1 MFTLIIEDKQGVVV
15 DEYSFED
22 GEFIIGRSHQADIV
36 LQSDNVSRRHA
47 RLFTQDGKCFV
58 EDLRAANGIWLN
70 GKRIY
75 NTSELPKSAQ
85 LRIGDFFL
93 HLEGASQP
101 RTVSNVVYARLMPV
115 AGSIGVPTDLSQPTV
130 LVGRGKDCGI
140 VLHDVSVSR
149 IHAKISRLPDGRVT
163 VEDLRSSNG
172 TFVNDRR
179 GENQELAHG
188 DRLRFGTVAFIYQ
201 IDGEPA
207 AATAEVGESGQGGR
221 LIPPPAGPRVWSPQA
236 GGAPASSASQDA
248 LAPSALLAPPRSVL
262 PQVAL
267 VAVIAVAAVCLIVL
281 VGLAYDKWL
290 ASRPAP
296 PAPVVAAKPAPA
308 PDIVAPSAADQAQ
321 FDALLTRGQDAVARR
336 QWDEAQDLFEKAK
349 RLDTIH
355 PRPTEALN
363 LINREKR
370 NGAKFSQGEAAVARR
385 DFDVAIQAN
394 KSVSQ
399 DSVYRRDANS
409 ALESLAGVLEL
420 DGDTACGAKDWLKCQ
435 NSYLM
440 AISTDF
446 AKPEVNAKYA
456 KAMRKHR

>member
-47 RLFTQDGKCFV
+47 RLFTQGGKCFV
-58 EDLRAANGIWLN
+58 EDLKAANGIWLS

-101 RTVSNVVYARLMPV
+101 RTVSNVVYARIVPV
-115 AGSIGVPTDLSQPTV
+115 AGSIGVATDLSQPTV

-149 IHAKISRLPDGRVT
+149 IHAKIARLPDGRTT

-172 TFVNDRR
+172 TFVNDHRV
-179 GENQELAHG
+179 ENQELAHG
-188 DRLRFGTVAFIYQ
+188 DRLRFGTVAFVYQ
-201 IDGEPA
+201 VDGQPA
-207 AATAEVGESGQGGR
+207 LATEDLHEANQGGR
-221 LIPPPAGPRVWSPQA
+221 LIPPPSGPRGWSS
-236 GGAPASSASQDA
+236 APAPSGHTHADPV
-248 LAPSALLAPPRSVL
+248 APSSLLAPPRSVL

-281 VGLAYDKWL
+281 VGIAYDKWL
-290 ASRPAP
+290 ATRPNAATAAAAEK
-296 PAPVVAAKPAPA
+296 PAQVADVAAPTPT
-308 PDIVAPSAADQAQ
+308 DHAQ
-321 FDALLTRGQDAVARR
+321 FDLLLTRGQDAVARR

-349 RLDTIH
+349 RIDTIH

-370 NGAKFSQGEAAVARR
+370 NGAKFSQAEAAFAKH
-385 DFDVAIQAN
+385 DYEAAISAN
-394 KSVSQ
+394 KSISQ
-399 DSVYRRDANS
+399 DSVYRRDANT
-409 ALESLAGVLEL
+409 ALEAIAGLLEM
-420 DGDTACGAKDWLKCQ
+420 DGDSACIAKDWVKCQ
-435 NSYLM
+435 NLYLT

-456 KAMRKHR
+456 KSMKKHR